1 MRSPYVRAMDK
12 LYLLCITIAVISVV
26 AMTCLIFVG
35 VIMRYIFSK
44 GASFA
49 EPSSIF
55 FAVQMSMYGAAAC
68 YRAQSHLRLQFFA
81 AMLPE
86 GLHRPV
92 EILVHLLMAAIAI
105 AMMYF
110 GLNLAETTWFQAY
123 PEFDYI
129 RVGLVYSAIPGSGL
143 VTLLFAVEA
152 IFHPHVMAS
161 EEQEEIR
168 RAALHADEEARR
180 LGFSERG

>member
-1 MRSPYVRAMDK
+1 MDK
-12 LYLLCITIAVISVV
+12 LYLLCIVIAIVSVV

-35 VIMRYIFSK
+35 VIMRYVFYA

-86 GLHRPV
+86 QLHRPV
-92 EILVHLLMAAIAI
+92 EIFVHLLMATIAV
-105 AMMYF
+105 AMIYY

-143 VTLLFAVEA
+143 VTLLFAIEA
-152 IFHPHVMAS
+152 IFYPNVMVS
-161 EEQEEIR
+161 EEEEEIR
-168 RAALHADEEARR
+168 RAALHADEEARK
-180 LGFSERG
+180 LGFLEKG